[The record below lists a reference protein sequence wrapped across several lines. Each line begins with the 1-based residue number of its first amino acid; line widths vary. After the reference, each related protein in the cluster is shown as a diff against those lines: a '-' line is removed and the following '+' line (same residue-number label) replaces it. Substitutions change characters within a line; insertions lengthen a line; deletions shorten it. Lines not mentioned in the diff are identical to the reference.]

1 MHDMDQIMRHI
12 GWFGE
17 GSAEYYSI
25 LSALI
30 KSDFVAGRLAENMN
44 DARMIEER
52 YRER

>member
-1 MHDMDQIMRHI
+1 MGAMSGSVHDMDQIMRHI

-30 KSDFVAGRLAENMN
+30 KSDFVAGRLAE
-44 DARMIEER
+44 ER
-52 YRER
+52 NRER